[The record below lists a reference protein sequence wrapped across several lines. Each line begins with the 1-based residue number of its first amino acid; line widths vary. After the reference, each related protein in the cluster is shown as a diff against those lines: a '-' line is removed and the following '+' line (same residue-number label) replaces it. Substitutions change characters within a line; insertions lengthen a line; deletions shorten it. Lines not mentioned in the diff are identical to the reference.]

1 MNLIWYIV
9 ILGILCL
16 AFVGFLVRKVMA
28 YEKGSPK
35 MIEIADAIHI
45 GAMTFLKTE
54 YKVLSIFV
62 GVVTA
67 AIVLLINWQTGLT
80 FLLGAIASAVSGYV
94 GMKIATQA
102 NVRTTQAAKSSLKKA
117 FKVAYSSGAVM
128 GFAVVGLGLLG
139 LSVLYILLGEPL
151 YLIGFSFGACSIAL
165 FSRVGGGIYTKAA
178 DVGADLVGKVEKG
191 IPEDDPRNPAV
202 IADNVGDNV
211 GDVAGMGADLF
222 GSYIDTLVAAMIVGG
237 LMMASLGSYAVLF
250 PLFLSA
256 MGAVACFIT
265 FFVVKPHSTS
275 PMKPLRNSLVIS
287 TVLVALGSFALVYL
301 MFDTLALFWATLAG
315 LVGGFLIGLIT
326 EHYTSEERKHVQKI
340 ADASVTGAA
349 TNIIHGLAVGKKS
362 TVLPILIIGLMVW
375 ISYAMGGLYGLAIAG
390 VAMLATLAIGLTI
403 DTYGPVADNA
413 GGIAEMAG
421 LDKEVRVRTDKLDA
435 AGNTTAAIGKGF
447 AIGNAM
453 IAALAMFLTYAAEA
467 GISAVNILEPKVI
480 VGLLIGAMIPY
491 IFSAFLIES
500 VGKAAFDIIKEV
512 RRQFKSINGLM
523 EGKAKPDYEKC
534 VDISTKAS
542 LREMILPG
550 LINILVPIL
559 VGLTLGAEALAGL
572 LAGIIASGGVMAIK
586 MANAGGAWDNA
597 KKYIE
602 AGAHGG
608 KGSSA
613 HRAAV
618 VGDTIGDPYKD
629 TSGPSLNILIKLSA
643 IVALTF
649 LPLFI

>member
-9 ILGILCL
+9 ILGVLCL
-16 AFVGFLVRKVMA
+16 VFVGYLVRKVLA

-35 MIEIADAIHI
+35 MVEIADAIHL
-45 GAMTFLKTE
+45 GAMAFLKTE

-62 GVVTA
+62 VIVTI
-67 AIVLLINWQTGLT
+67 AITFLINWQTGLT
-80 FLLGAIASAVSGYV
+80 FILGAIASALSGYV

-117 FKVAYSSGAVM
+117 FTVAYSSGAVM

-139 LSVLYILLGEPL
+139 LSLLYILLGEPL

-165 FSRVGGGIYTKAA
+165 FARVGGGIYTKAA

-237 LMMASLGSYAVLF
+237 LMMGTLGSYAVLF

-256 MGAVACFIT
+256 IGAVACFIT
-265 FFVVKPHSTS
+265 FFVVRPHATS
-275 PMKPLRNSLVIS
+275 PMKPLRNSLVVS
-287 TVLVALGSFALVYL
+287 TVLVAIGSFFLVRY
-301 MFDTLALFWATLAG
+301 MFPTLALFWATLAG

-326 EHYTSEERKHVQKI
+326 EHYTSEERKHVKKI

-362 TVLPILIIGLMVW
+362 TVLPILIISLMVW
-375 ISYAMGGLYGLAIAG
+375 ISFAMGGLYGLAIAG

-453 IAALAMFLTYAAEA
+453 IAALAMYLTFAVEA
-467 GISAVNILEPKVI
+467 GITSVNILDPKVI

-491 IFSAFLIES
+491 IFSSLLIES

-512 RRQFKSINGLM
+512 RRQFRTIDGLM
-523 EGKAKPDYEKC
+523 EGTAKPDYTKC
-534 VDISTKAS
+534 IDISTKAS

-550 LINILVPIL
+550 LINILVPII
-559 VGLTLGAEALAGL
+559 VGLTLGVEALAGL
-572 LAGIIASGGVMAIK
+572 LVGIIASGGVMAIK
-586 MANAGGAWDNA
+586 MANSGGAWDNA

-608 KGSSA
+608 KGSVA

-618 VGDTIGDPYKD
+618 VGDTVGDGFKD